1 MLLKLL
7 RACFQPGAG
16 RMIQRGLALRQ
27 QGDLKAAEQFL
38 REAAAKFPRDAV
50 AAINLAL
57 VLLEQNHAAAGAA
70 ELERALALDPAN
82 GTAHYNYANL
92 LRNSGRHADALRHYA
107 QAAEAQPPVTL
118 ARQELMFA
126 LLEVCAWDDAEREA
140 ALLRE
145 LCAAPGDGWLNAI
158 APLTATYLEL
168 DDTSC
173 KRVAA
178 WHAAQAARGAAPAR
192 QTAVADGKRL
202 RIGYISP
209 DFREHPVGHLMRA
222 GLALHDRGR
231 FELFAYS
238 AGYDDNSDCRRGIAA
253 SVDHFVDIAALSD
266 AAAANR
272 IAADGVQVLI
282 DLAGH
287 TTGGRLGVLARRPAP
302 VQAHYLGYAATT
314 GAAYIDYFISD
325 AIATPPELA
334 DAFTEKIAYV
344 PGCFMLSGGAP
355 AAVAELPTRTSQGLP
370 ENATVFSSFAN
381 ASRITREVFGLWLN
395 ILRAVPGSVLWLRQS
410 DPAVVD
416 NLRTAAQLGA
426 IDPARLVF
434 AARVPDKARHMA
446 RLALADLSLDTI
458 GWHNGH
464 STTNELLWA
473 GVPVLT
479 APGRTFAA
487 RVGASLVSAA
497 GLPELVARDQ
507 RDYVE
512 IAIRLGRERVL
523 CDALKCKIADN
534 RNHALFFDGRRILA
548 GLEAVLLEM
557 WRQQRN
563 GEPPRPIDT
572 RRLAAAR
579 NHIEGRQA
587 QVWSS

>member
-7 RACFQPGAG
+7 RACFQPSPS
-16 RMIQRGLALRQ
+16 RLVERGLALRR
-27 QGDLKAAEQFL
+27 QGDLKAAEQLL
-38 REAAAKFPRDAV
+38 REAAGKFPRDAI
-50 AAINLAL
+50 AAVNLAL
-57 VLLEQNHAAAGAA
+57 VLLEQNQAAAGAA
-70 ELERALALDPAN
+70 ELERALMLDPGNSA
-82 GTAHYNYANL
+82 GHYNYANL
-92 LRNSGRHADALRHYA
+92 LRNSGRQAEALRHYA
-107 QAAEAQPPVTL
+107 LAAEAQPPVAL

-126 LLEVCAWDDAEREA
+126 LLEVCAWDEAAREA
-140 ALLRE
+140 GLLRA
-145 LCAAPGDGWLNAI
+145 LCAAPGDSWLKAI

-168 DDTSC
+168 DTTAC

-178 WHAAQAARGAAPAR
+178 WHAAEAAHGAVPVR
-192 QTAVADGKRL
+192 QTAEAAGERL

-222 GLALHDRGR
+222 GLALHDRSR

-238 AGYDDNSDCRRGIAA
+238 AGYDDHSDCRRDIAA
-253 SVDHFVDIAALSD
+253 SVDRFVDIAALSD
-266 AAAANR
+266 AAAANA
-272 IAADGVQVLI
+272 IAGDGVQLLI

-314 GAAYIDYFISD
+314 GAAYIDYFITD
-325 AIATPPELA
+325 AMATPPELA
-334 DAFTEKIAYV
+334 AAFTEQLAYV

-355 AAVAELPTRTSQGLP
+355 AASEAMPTRASQGLP
-370 ENATVFSSFAN
+370 KNATVFSSFAN
-381 ASRITREVFGLWLN
+381 ASRITREVFGLWLD

-410 DPAVVD
+410 DPVVVN
-416 NLRTAAQLGA
+416 NLRAAAQQFDV
-426 IDPARLVF
+426 DPARLVF
-434 AARVPDKARHMA
+434 AAHVPRKAQHMA

-487 RVGASLVSAA
+487 RVGTSLVSAA
-497 GLPELVARDQ
+497 GLPELVARDP

-512 IAIRLGRERVL
+512 IAIRLGRERTL
-523 CDALKCKIADN
+523 CDALKRKIAAN
-534 RNHALFFDGRRILA
+534 RNHALFFDGRRIVE
-548 GLEAVLLEM
+548 GLEAVFLEM
-557 WRQQRN
+557 WRQQRS

-572 RRLAAAR
+572 R
-579 NHIEGRQA
+579 
-587 QVWSS
+587 